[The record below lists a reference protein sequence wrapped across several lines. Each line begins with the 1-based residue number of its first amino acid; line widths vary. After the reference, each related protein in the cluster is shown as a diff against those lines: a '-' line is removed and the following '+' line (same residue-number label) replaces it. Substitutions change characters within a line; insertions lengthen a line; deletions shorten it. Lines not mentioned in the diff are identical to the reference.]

1 MTPKPRGAMGAG
13 GDATG
18 VPSTALVVPRDDT
31 AYVEWLASELCSAT
45 QNTTAPWSVCEIWR
59 AQGRQARIPAG
70 WGPPPSNPEPTPV
83 TDDDVE
89 QISLVFGAGAQR
101 GCYSPMRAPR
111 GHTCMRCLE
120 DPTAKM
126 LRVASHVT
134 FSPGIGLVG
143 RVWLLGVAEVVDVPA
158 VGASSTYA
166 RQEAALNA
174 GVRTAIALPVVPPA
188 KTPGGP
194 RAPSAVI
201 VIYFGE
207 RLVRAPAA
215 NGAAATLAQ
224 TVLCSLLDRARL
236 ATQNEDIPPAPLVPA
251 SDAQPAGWKPP
262 PLPPPDISPPDSR
275 PSSFESGPSSYS
287 DKVLA
292 RKLARSLAGQGASG
306 QHQCPIC
313 FGAVEV
319 AARVAGCAHVACA
332 DCLSRWRVTKD
343 VCPVC
348 EGPVYGVVLDAQL
361 DFENAQ
367 RRGLQSF

>member
-1 MTPKPRGAMGAG
+1 MGAG
-13 GDATG
+13 GDASG

-215 NGAAATLAQ
+215 NGAWRRPSASRRWRGGGNLGRLHGIDT
-224 TVLCSLLDRARL
+224 TSRPHRSLSRRRRGDARPDRALFVIGPR
-236 ATQNEDIPPAPLVPA
+236 APRDPERGY
-251 SDAQPAGWKPP
+251 PAGA
-262 PLPPPDISPPDSR
+262 LGAR
-275 PSSFESGPSSYS
+275 VGRATRGLEAAAPSSDGH
-287 DKVLA
+287 DAAGLA
-292 RKLARSLAGQGASG
+292 AVVVFLR
-306 QHQCPIC
+306 
-313 FGAVEV
+313 AVELL
-319 AARVAGCAHVACA
+319 RQSAC
-332 DCLSRWRVTKD
+332 
-343 VCPVC
+343 
-348 EGPVYGVVLDAQL
+348 
-361 DFENAQ
+361 
-367 RRGLQSF
+367 

>member
-1 MTPKPRGAMGAG
+1 
-13 GDATG
+13 
-18 VPSTALVVPRDDT
+18 
-31 AYVEWLASELCSAT
+31 
-45 QNTTAPWSVCEIWR
+45 
-59 AQGRQARIPAG
+59 
-70 WGPPPSNPEPTPV
+70 
-83 TDDDVE
+83 
-89 QISLVFGAGAQR
+89 
-101 GCYSPMRAPR
+101 
-111 GHTCMRCLE
+111 MRCLE

-251 SDAQPAGWKPP
+251 CVKIKRG
-262 PLPPPDISPPDSR
+262 R
-275 PSSFESGPSSYS
+275 PGS
-287 DKVLA
+287 
-292 RKLARSLAGQGASG
+292 
-306 QHQCPIC
+306 
-313 FGAVEV
+313 VE
-319 AARVAGCAHVACA
+319 R
-332 DCLSRWRVTKD
+332 
-343 VCPVC
+343 
-348 EGPVYGVVLDAQL
+348 
-361 DFENAQ
+361 
-367 RRGLQSF
+367 

>member
-1 MTPKPRGAMGAG
+1 M
-13 GDATG
+13 
-18 VPSTALVVPRDDT
+18 
-31 AYVEWLASELCSAT
+31 
-45 QNTTAPWSVCEIWR
+45 
-59 AQGRQARIPAG
+59 
-70 WGPPPSNPEPTPV
+70 
-83 TDDDVE
+83 
-89 QISLVFGAGAQR
+89 
-101 GCYSPMRAPR
+101 
-111 GHTCMRCLE
+111 
-120 DPTAKM
+120 
-126 LRVASHVT
+126 
-134 FSPGIGLVG
+134 
-143 RVWLLGVAEVVDVPA
+143 VDVPA

-236 ATQNEDIPPAPLVPA
+236 ATQNEDIPPPPLVPA

-262 PLPPPDISPPDSR
+262 PLPPPDTTPPDSR
-275 PSSFESGPSSYS
+275 PSSFESGPSSFS

-306 QHQCPIC
+306 VHPCGNQQ
-313 FGAVEV
+313 V
-319 AARVAGCAHVACA
+319 
-332 DCLSRWRVTKD
+332 S
-343 VCPVC
+343 
-348 EGPVYGVVLDAQL
+348 
-361 DFENAQ
+361 
-367 RRGLQSF
+367 